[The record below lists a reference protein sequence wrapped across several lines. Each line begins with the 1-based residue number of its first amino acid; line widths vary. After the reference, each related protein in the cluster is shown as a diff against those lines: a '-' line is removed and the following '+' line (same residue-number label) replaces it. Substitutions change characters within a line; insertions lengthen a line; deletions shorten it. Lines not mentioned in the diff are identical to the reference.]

1 MWLVLFLIP
10 YHLFTSVSGYVFQA
24 GLIPRY
30 QWTNNAGYCG
40 EVSTIMAGLKHGQY
54 LSQYDVRALSAVK
67 SKNVQ
72 TSTQYLVGVNDV
84 NCAKNLRL
92 NYIEYDGKTTNNYLA
107 WAKKMIR
114 QGYAVTITVY
124 MNHYLFYGM
133 TDPDAGDS
141 EYDHIVSVY
150 QIESKYDDD
159 EYHADDVLTLE
170 DHGLW
175 NPVTSGPVYLF
186 NYTFAGF
193 QGTRSSSNA
202 KDGPIYTLPSTVP
215 NYGITHTGVTDTQG
229 VLVPVTVSTSVN
241 NEDPQIKKN
250 SEVRPAASNLVLTIT
265 VSGLKSGVKY
275 VMYWYSDE
283 SAVPTAN
290 FNANSKN
297 NSGVHKSYTFT
308 ADSTGVHTV
317 TESILS
323 SDKAIFRA
331 LRADQA

>member
-1 MWLVLFLIP
+1 MWINLLIVSACLLV
-10 YHLFTSVSGYVFQA
+10 SVSSYVFQA
-24 GLIPRY
+24 GLSPRF

-40 EVSTIMAGLKHGQY
+40 EVSTIVAGLKHGQY
-54 LSQYDVRALSAVK
+54 LSQYDVRAIATEK
-67 SKNVQ
+67 SKNAQ
-72 TSTQYLVGVNDV
+72 TNTQYLVGVNDV

-92 NYIEYDGKTTNNYLA
+92 DYIEFDGKTTNSYLA

-124 MNHYLFYGM
+124 MNHYLFYGI
-133 TDPDAGDS
+133 TDPSAGDD

-150 QIESKYDDD
+150 QIESQFDDD
-159 EYHADDVLTLE
+159 EYHADDILTLE

-175 NPVTSGPVYLF
+175 NPVKTGPTYLF
-186 NYTFAGF
+186 NYTFADF
-193 QGTRSSSNA
+193 QGTRSSANA

-229 VLVPVTVSTSVN
+229 VLVPVMVSTSVN
-241 NEDPQIKKN
+241 SEDPQIKKN
-250 SEVRPAASNLVLTIT
+250 SETRPAASNLVLTIT
-265 VSGLKSGVKY
+265 VSGLETGVQY

-283 SAVPTAN
+283 TAVPTAN
-290 FNANSKN
+290 FNANSKSN
-297 NSGVHKSYTFT
+297 KAIRKTYSFT
-308 ADSTGVHTV
+308 AGSGGTYSV
-317 TESILS
+317 TENILS

>member
-1 MWLVLFLIP
+1 MWAELLIASSFLIA
-10 YHLFTSVSGYVFQA
+10 SVSGYIFQA
-24 GLIPRY
+24 GLTPRF

-40 EVSTIMAGLKHGQY
+40 EVSTIVAGLKHGQY
-54 LSQYDVRALSAVK
+54 LSQYDVRAAAAAK

-84 NCAKNLRL
+84 SCAKNLRL
-92 NYIEYDGKTTNNYLA
+92 NYIEFDGKTTNSYLA

-133 TDPDAGDS
+133 TDPSAGDD

-150 QIESKYDDD
+150 QIESKFDDD
-159 EYHADDVLTLE
+159 EYHADDILTLE

-175 NPVTSGPVYLF
+175 NPAQTGPTYLF

-193 QGTRSSSNA
+193 QGTRTSSNA

-215 NYGITHTGVTDTQG
+215 NYGITHTGVTDTQH
-229 VLVPVTVSTSVN
+229 VLVPVTVATSIN
-241 NEDPQIKKN
+241 SEDPQIKKN
-250 SEVRPAASNLVLTIT
+250 SETRPVASNLTLTIT
-265 VSGLKSGVKY
+265 VSGLENGVQY
-275 VMYWYSDE
+275 VVYWYNDE
-283 SAVPTAN
+283 TAVPTAN
-290 FNANSKN
+290 FNANSKTN
-297 NSGVHKSYTFT
+297 RAIQKTYAFT
-308 ADSTGVHTV
+308 AGSSGVHTV
-317 TESILS
+317 TENILS

>member
-1 MWLVLFLIP
+1 
-10 YHLFTSVSGYVFQA
+10 
-24 GLIPRY
+24 
-30 QWTNNAGYCG
+30 
-40 EVSTIMAGLKHGQY
+40 MAGLKHGQY
-54 LSQYDVRALSAVK
+54 LSQYDVRAIAAEK

-72 TSTQYLVGVNDV
+72 TSTQYLVGVNDG

-92 NYIEYDGKTTNNYLA
+92 DYIEFDGKTTNNYLA

-133 TDPDAGDS
+133 TDPNAGDD

-150 QIESKYDDD
+150 QIESQFDDD
-159 EYHADDVLTLE
+159 EYHADDILTLE

-175 NPVTSGPVYLF
+175 NPVKTGPTYLF
-186 NYTFAGF
+186 NYTFASF
-193 QGTRSSSNA
+193 QGTRTSANA
-202 KDGPIYTLPSTVP
+202 KDGPIYTVPSTVP

-229 VLVPVTVSTSVN
+229 ALVPVTVSTSVN

-250 SEVRPAASNLVLTIT
+250 SETRPAASNLVLTIT
-265 VSGLKSGVKY
+265 VSGLKTGVQY
-275 VMYWYSDE
+275 VMYWYNDE
-283 SAVPTAN
+283 TAVPTAS
-290 FNANSKN
+290 FNANSKSN
-297 NSGVHKSYTFT
+297 KAIHKTYTFT
-308 ADSTGVHTV
+308 AGSSGTYTA
-317 TESILS
+317 TENILS